1 MKNIKKIIIPFF
13 TSVFLPVFTFAATLT
28 STPDAKCNLSDP
40 RLAPPF
46 KSIGAAFNYF
56 SCTIVGYIIP
66 FLFTLATAAFIWG
79 IIQFFLNPENE
90 EGRSKGKSF
99 MLWGLIALFVMVSM
113 WGLVGVIGN
122 TFGVK
127 TLLPQLSQ

>member
-13 TSVFLPVFTFAATLT
+13 TSVFSPVFTFAALASDTNSKCDLT
-28 STPDAKCNLSDP
+28 KVG
-40 RLAPPF
+40 PPF
-46 KSIGAAFNYF
+46 KSIGQIFNYF

-66 FLFTLATAAFIWG
+66 FLFTLATVAFIWG

-99 MLWGLIALFVMVSM
+99 MLWGIIALFVMVSM